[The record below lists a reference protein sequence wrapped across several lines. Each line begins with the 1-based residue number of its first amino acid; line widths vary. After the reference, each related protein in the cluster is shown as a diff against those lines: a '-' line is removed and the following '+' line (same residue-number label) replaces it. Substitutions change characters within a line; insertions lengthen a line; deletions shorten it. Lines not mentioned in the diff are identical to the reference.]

1 MDFETDN
8 AQNTG
13 AIAAAIRAGMGLV
26 IPTQINL
33 PDGGFGFIVPDGFK
47 LEKVPPLLAPLT
59 GIKATP
65 RMDDAESFVNY
76 INRYKTV
83 ASVIF
88 ADLKTNLMTAVIDYH
103 HGSTSNQA
111 GADQPVKD
119 TLGKPDYTTHRVA
132 HPCPWTIEWARWR
145 AVDGQNIKQA
155 DLAVLLEEMLYTIAA
170 PEGGALLEIAAELK
184 VEREVKFK
192 QGTKLADGTVSIG
205 YEETDQT
212 STKAG
217 KITVPDL
224 ITIVCPVFQGGE
236 VRSFQARL
244 RYKIDRGELT
254 FKIAI
259 MNRQNGEQA
268 AFQSVVSAV
277 SDATGQPVFYGA
289 P

>member
-1 MDFETDN
+1 MERNVLPSMASDD
-8 AQNTG
+8 G
-13 AIAAAIRAGMGLV
+13 AIQSAIRAGMGLV
-26 IPTQINL
+26 TPIPITT
-33 PDGGFGFIVPDGFK
+33 PDGGTAYIVPDGFS
-47 LEKVPPLLAPLT
+47 LEKLPPLLPPLT

-76 INRYKTV
+76 INRYKTG

-88 ADLKTNLMTAVIDYH
+88 ADLKTNLMTAIIDYH
-103 HGSTSNQA
+103 NGSTSNQA
-111 GADQPVKD
+111 PEAGKD

-155 DLAVLLEEMLYTIAA
+155 ELAVLLEEMLHTIAA

-205 YEETDQT
+205 YEESDQT
-212 STKAG
+212 STKSG

-236 VRSFQARL
+236 VRQFQARL
-244 RYKIDRGELT
+244 RYKVDRGELT

-259 MNRQNGEQA
+259 MNRQSGEQA
-268 AFQSVVSAV
+268 AFQDVVRAV
-277 SDATGQPVFYGA
+277 SEATGQPVFYGA